1 LDLCSGVA
9 IFPQAGSFFPGIN
22 QSSVLKTLINSHH
35 RILLWKFDIYFYYD
49 LELGLCGPGWA
60 AWLDM
65 DGKTEAN
72 SDKVSLTIHEDQTS
86 AGFFVGLVITLGMKI
101 IVWQLTPHFSCHHW
115 HPHIYSDWSTRLDF
129 DLKIELDIIKLLM
142 DLIKKALAEGGG
154 DVKDKGNVLGM
165 RSYSMYAAKNDT
177 FRTGDGSFRIEP
189 LLNLPIDVLPEIP
202 YVGDVIK
209 ACDDIGAKLKAGPV
223 ITFGIP
229 VDMHLN
235 AVKINDQTLGSL
247 WVDNGSI
254 TGRRG
259 TDTSTPTKL
268 GVEFKW
274 TPSIDFRLGW
284 FISFSLFSLFH
295 IGAQFT
301 FSVTSLLGID
311 TSTGTHYH
319 TLSNTIGGTL
329 SGLDTGGE
337 PGQTKLAK
345 VIFHDPGENAA

>member
-1 LDLCSGVA
+1 
-9 IFPQAGSFFPGIN
+9 
-22 QSSVLKTLINSHH
+22 LIDSHH

-49 LELGLCGPGWA
+49 LEIGLCGPGWA

-65 DGKTEAN
+65 DGETKAD

-86 AGFFVGLVITLGMKI
+86 AGFFVGVTITLGMKS

-115 HPHIYSDWSTRLDF
+115 HPHVYSDWSTRLDF
-129 DLKIELDIIKLLM
+129 DVKIELDLIGLLM
-142 DLIKKALAEGGG
+142 DLIEKAIKEGGVTPAG
-154 DVKDKGNVLGM
+154 SLGAIK
-165 RSYSMYAAKNDT
+165 SYSMYAAKNDT

-189 LLNLPIDVLPEIP
+189 LLNLPIDVLTWIPEI
-202 YVGDVIK
+202 GDVIK

-284 FISFSLFSLFH
+284 FISFSLWHLFH
-295 IGAQFT
+295 VGAQFT

-329 SGLDTGGE
+329 SGLETGGE
-337 PGQTKLAK
+337 PGQMKLAR
-345 VIFHDPGENAA
+345 VVFHDPDENAA